1 MNKASKMRLA
11 QIFMRFS
18 GVIALLMCV
27 LLGAISLVIY
37 KKDVTQLYYDT
48 AATAVSLAM
57 EEVNGDDVA
66 EGIQKNEMTDALKE
80 DLELIN
86 SIKRSSNIAYLYMVY
101 FPDQNNKSEMRY
113 VMFANID
120 RDRELGQPDSV
131 INAPAGTEYSQEMW
145 DAFYKIQFSG
155 SDEMQYMINQYQS
168 PMITAFK
175 TVYDSAGNPVCVIG
189 ADIFAEIMSEHVRSY
204 IFYVAAFGCIVLIL
218 GVMGFR
224 LISRQYI
231 MKPVMELLTS
241 TENFL
246 NQTKIAEVP
255 EDIDITTPEI
265 KADTELRDLAYQ
277 LSDMMNG
284 TKDYMINLRTVTK
297 ESERIGTELQVATN
311 IQRDLLP
318 SIFPPYP
325 ERKEFDVYGYMHP
338 AKEVGG
344 DFYDFFFIDHDHF
357 AMVIADVSGKG
368 VPAAL
373 FMVITKTL
381 INNQVQMTGLNDLS
395 GSLEAVSNKLC
406 ESNSEEMFVTV
417 WLAIVDLKTGD
428 GVSINAGHEHPALR
442 RKNGQYELIKYPH
455 SPAVAVMEGI
465 KFKEHQFHLDPGDSI
480 YVYTDGVPEATDD
493 KNELFGEQRLV
504 KALNKD
510 SNASMEKLFNNVIG
524 DVREFVGDAPQF
536 DDMTMMGFR
545 YNGPV
550 EEEP

>member
-11 QIFMRFS
+11 QVFMRFS

-57 EEVNGDDVA
+57 EEVNGDDVV
-66 EGIQKNEMTDALKE
+66 EGIKKNEMTDALKE

-101 FPDQNNKSEMRY
+101 FPDQSNKDEMRY

-120 RDRELGQPDSV
+120 RDRALGQADSI

-168 PMITAFK
+168 PMITAFR

-204 IFYVAAFGCIVLIL
+204 IFYVAAFGCLVLVL

-224 LISRQYI
+224 LISRKYI

-277 LSDMMNG
+277 LTDMMNG
-284 TKDYMINLRTVTK
+284 TKDYMINLRTITK

-381 INNQVQMTGLNDLS
+381 INNQVQMTGLKDLS

-428 GVSINAGHEHPALR
+428 GVSINAGHEHPALC
-442 RKNGQYELIKYPH
+442 RKNGQYELVKYPH
-455 SPAVAVMEGI
+455 APAVAVMEGI

-493 KNELFGEQRLV
+493 RNELFGEQRLIQ
-504 KALNKD
+504 ALNKD
-510 SNASMEKLFNNVIG
+510 SNASIERLFNNVIG
-524 DVREFVGDAPQF
+524 DVRDFVGDAPQF

-550 EEEP
+550 EE

>member
-11 QIFMRFS
+11 QVFMRFS

-57 EEVNGDDVA
+57 EEVNGDDVV
-66 EGIQKNEMTDALKE
+66 EGIKKNEMTDALKE

-101 FPDQNNKSEMRY
+101 FPDQSNKDEMRY

-120 RDRELGQPDSV
+120 RDRALGQADSI

-168 PMITAFK
+168 PMITAFR

-204 IFYVAAFGCIVLIL
+204 IFYVAAFGCLVLIL

-224 LISRQYI
+224 LISRKYI

-277 LSDMMNG
+277 LTDMMNG
-284 TKDYMINLRTVTK
+284 TKDYMINLRTITK

-381 INNQVQMTGLNDLS
+381 INNQVQMTGLKDLS

-428 GVSINAGHEHPALR
+428 GVSINAGHEHPALC
-442 RKNGQYELIKYPH
+442 RKNGQYELVKYPH

-493 KNELFGEQRLV
+493 RNELFGEKRLIQ
-504 KALNKD
+504 ALNKD
-510 SNASMEKLFNNVIG
+510 SNASIERLFNNVIG
-524 DVREFVGDAPQF
+524 DVRDFVGDAPQF

-550 EEEP
+550 EEDP

>member
-11 QIFMRFS
+11 QVFMRFS

-27 LLGAISLVIY
+27 LLGTISLIIY
-37 KKDVTQLYYDT
+37 KNDVTQLYYDT

-57 EEVNGDDVA
+57 EEVNGDDVL

-80 DLELIN
+80 DLKLIN

-101 FPDQNNKSEMRY
+101 FPDKNNKNEMKY
-113 VMFANID
+113 VMFANIE
-120 RDRELGQPDSV
+120 RDRALGQHDSI
-131 INAPAGTEYSQEMW
+131 INAPAGNEYSQEMW

-155 SDEMQYMINQYQS
+155 SDKMQYMINQYQS
-168 PMITAFK
+168 PMITAFR

-189 ADIFAEIMSEHVRSY
+189 ADIFAEIMSNHVRSY
-204 IFYVAAFGCIVLIL
+204 IFYVAVFGCIVLVL

-246 NQTKIAEVP
+246 NQTKIADVP
-255 EDIDITTPEI
+255 EDIDIKTPEI

-277 LSDMMNG
+277 LTDMMNG

-325 ERKEFDVYGYMHP
+325 NRKEFDIYGYMHP

-344 DFYDFFFIDHDHF
+344 DFYDFFFIDHDHL
-357 AMVIADVSGKG
+357 AIVIADVSGKG

-381 INNQVQMTGLNDLS
+381 INNQVQMTGLKDLS

-417 WLAIVDLKTGD
+417 WLAIIDLKTGD

-442 RKNGQYELIKYPH
+442 RNNGQYELIKYPH
-455 SPAVAVMEGI
+455 SPAVAVMEDL

-493 KNELFGEQRLV
+493 KYELFGDERLV
-504 KALNKD
+504 KALNKEPD
-510 SNASMEKLFNNVIG
+510 ASMEKLFNNVIG

-536 DDMTMMGFR
+536 DDMTMVGFR

-550 EEEP
+550 EEES